1 MKKFFTC
8 GGIALIFFVV
18 IIVGIVIGFN
28 ALQNSFRTS
37 LLQELGFSSEEEY
50 DDFVT
55 VMNKPFDESSFYEN
69 LYSNEDETFVKNAIK
84 ENVQLIDNSPIFNDN
99 GYVNIEG
106 LDKENNTVFLN
117 FIEFSQKQF
126 AYFETLM
133 LTSILSYDD
142 LEKNEFNNAQILEY
156 KILNSTTHIVTL
168 KLETQ
173 QLKSNLGDFKEA
185 LPDNLY
191 CTIQYDII
199 KVNNEYQATNQ
210 SIQFNKL
217 DETYNEKCIKFFNG
231 LLQNHPAKVFS
242 DLIIT
247 LINSFDNS
255 TNSKTT
261 FTENTIIIGGA
272 KNEWLF

>member
-1 MKKFFTC
+1 MKKSFFTC

-18 IIVGIVIGFN
+18 LIVGIVIGFN

-84 ENVQLIDNSPIFNDN
+84 ENVQLIDNSPIFNDK
-99 GYVNIEG
+99 GYLNIEG

-117 FIEFSQKQF
+117 SIEFSQKQF

-272 KNEWLF
+272 KNE

>member
-1 MKKFFTC
+1 MKKSFLTC

-18 IIVGIVIGFN
+18 LIVGIVIGFN

-84 ENVQLIDNSPIFNDN
+84 ENVQLIDNSPIFNDK
-99 GYVNIEG
+99 GYLNIEG

-117 FIEFSQKQF
+117 SIEFSQKQF

-185 LPDNLY
+185 LPDDLY

-272 KNEWLF
+272 KNE

>member
-1 MKKFFTC
+1 MKKSFLTC

-18 IIVGIVIGFN
+18 LIVGIVIGFN

-84 ENVQLIDNSPIFNDN
+84 ENVQLIDNSPIFNDK
-99 GYVNIEG
+99 GYLNIEG

-117 FIEFSQKQF
+117 SIEFSQKQF

-156 KILNSTTHIVTL
+156 KILNSTTHIVIL

-272 KNEWLF
+272 KNE

>member
-1 MKKFFTC
+1 MKKSFLTC
-8 GGIALIFFVV
+8 GGIALVFFVV
-18 IIVGIVIGFN
+18 LIVGIVIGFN

-84 ENVQLIDNSPIFNDN
+84 ENVQLIDNSPIFNDK
-99 GYVNIEG
+99 GYLNIEG

-117 FIEFSQKQF
+117 SIEFSQKQF

-156 KILNSTTHIVTL
+156 KILNSTTHIVIL

-272 KNEWLF
+272 NNE

>member
-1 MKKFFTC
+1 MKKSFLTC

-18 IIVGIVIGFN
+18 LIVGIVIGFN

-84 ENVQLIDNSPIFNDN
+84 ENVQLIDNSPIFNDK
-99 GYVNIEG
+99 GYLNIEG

-117 FIEFSQKQF
+117 SIEFSQKQF

-156 KILNSTTHIVTL
+156 KFLNSTTHIVTL

-272 KNEWLF
+272 KNE

>member
-1 MKKFFTC
+1 MKKSFFTC

-18 IIVGIVIGFN
+18 LIVGIVIGFN

-84 ENVQLIDNSPIFNDN
+84 ENVQLIDNSPIFNDK
-99 GYVNIEG
+99 GYLNIEG

-117 FIEFSQKQF
+117 SIEFSQKQF

-156 KILNSTTHIVTL
+156 KILNSTTHIVIL

-231 LLQNHPAKVFS
+231 LLQNHPTKVFS

-272 KNEWLF
+272 KNE

>member
-1 MKKFFTC
+1 MKKSFLTC
-8 GGIALIFFVV
+8 GGIALVFFVV
-18 IIVGIVIGFN
+18 LIVGIVIGFN

-99 GYVNIEG
+99 GYLNIEG

-117 FIEFSQKQF
+117 SIEFSQKQF

-156 KILNSTTHIVTL
+156 KILNSTTHIVIL

-272 KNEWLF
+272 KNE

>member
-1 MKKFFTC
+1 MKKSFLTC

-18 IIVGIVIGFN
+18 LIVGIVIGFN

-99 GYVNIEG
+99 GYLNIEG

-117 FIEFSQKQF
+117 SIEFSQKQF

-272 KNEWLF
+272 KNE

>member
-1 MKKFFTC
+1 MKKSFFTC

-18 IIVGIVIGFN
+18 LIVGIVIGFN

-84 ENVQLIDNSPIFNDN
+84 ENVQLIDNSPIFNDK
-99 GYVNIEG
+99 GYLNIEG

-117 FIEFSQKQF
+117 SIEFSQKQF

-156 KILNSTTHIVTL
+156 KILNSITHIVIL

-272 KNEWLF
+272 KNE

>member
-1 MKKFFTC
+1 MKKSFLTC

-18 IIVGIVIGFN
+18 LIVGIVIGFN

-84 ENVQLIDNSPIFNDN
+84 ENVQLIDNSPIFNDK
-99 GYVNIEG
+99 GYLNIEG

-117 FIEFSQKQF
+117 SIEFSQKQF

-156 KILNSTTHIVTL
+156 KILNSTTHIVIL

-272 KNEWLF
+272 NNE

>member
-1 MKKFFTC
+1 MKKSFLTC

-18 IIVGIVIGFN
+18 LIVGIVIGFN

-84 ENVQLIDNSPIFNDN
+84 ENVQLIDNSSIFNDK
-99 GYVNIEG
+99 GYLNIEG

-117 FIEFSQKQF
+117 SIEFSQKQF

-272 KNEWLF
+272 NNE

>member
-1 MKKFFTC
+1 MKKSFFTC

-18 IIVGIVIGFN
+18 LIVGIVIGFN

-84 ENVQLIDNSPIFNDN
+84 ENVQLIDNSPIFNDK
-99 GYVNIEG
+99 GYLNIEG

-117 FIEFSQKQF
+117 SIEFSQKQF

-156 KILNSTTHIVTL
+156 KILNLTTHIVIL

-191 CTIQYDII
+191 CTIQYDIM
-199 KVNNEYQATNQ
+199 KVNNEYQSTNQ

-217 DETYNEKCIKFFNG
+217 DEIYNEKCINFFNG
-231 LLQNHPAKVFS
+231 ILQNHPAKVFS

-272 KNEWLF
+272 KNE

>member
-1 MKKFFTC
+1 MKKNFLTC

-18 IIVGIVIGFN
+18 LIVGIVIGFN

-55 VMNKPFDESSFYEN
+55 VMHKPFDESSFYEN

-84 ENVQLIDNSPIFNDN
+84 ENVQLIDNSPIFNDK
-99 GYVNIEG
+99 GYLNIEG

-117 FIEFSQKQF
+117 SIEFSQKQF

-272 KNEWLF
+272 KNE

>member
-1 MKKFFTC
+1 MKKSFFTC

-18 IIVGIVIGFN
+18 LIVGIVIGFN

-84 ENVQLIDNSPIFNDN
+84 ENVQLIDNSPIFNDK
-99 GYVNIEG
+99 GYLNIEG

-117 FIEFSQKQF
+117 SIEFSQKQF

-156 KILNSTTHIVTL
+156 KILNSTTHIVIL

-272 KNEWLF
+272 KNE

>member
-1 MKKFFTC
+1 MKKSFFTC
-8 GGIALIFFVV
+8 GGIALVFFVV
-18 IIVGIVIGFN
+18 LIVGIVIGFN

-84 ENVQLIDNSPIFNDN
+84 ENVQLIDNSPIFNDK
-99 GYVNIEG
+99 GYLNIEG

-117 FIEFSQKQF
+117 SIEFSQKQF

-156 KILNSTTHIVTL
+156 KILNSTTHIVIL

-247 LINSFDNS
+247 LINSFNNS

-272 KNEWLF
+272 NNE

>member
-1 MKKFFTC
+1 MKKSFLTC

-18 IIVGIVIGFN
+18 LIVGIVIGFN

-84 ENVQLIDNSPIFNDN
+84 ENVQLIDNSPIFNDK
-99 GYVNIEG
+99 GYLNIEG

-117 FIEFSQKQF
+117 SIEFSQKQF

-272 KNEWLF
+272 KNE

>member
-1 MKKFFTC
+1 MKKSFLTC
-8 GGIALIFFVV
+8 GGIALVFFVV
-18 IIVGIVIGFN
+18 LIVGIVIGFN

-84 ENVQLIDNSPIFNDN
+84 ENVQLIDNSPIFNDK
-99 GYVNIEG
+99 GYLNIEG

-117 FIEFSQKQF
+117 SIEFSQKQF

-156 KILNSTTHIVTL
+156 KILNSTTHIVIL

-272 KNEWLF
+272 KNE

>member
-1 MKKFFTC
+1 MKKSFFTC
-8 GGIALIFFVV
+8 GGIALVFFVV
-18 IIVGIVIGFN
+18 LIVGIVIGFN

-84 ENVQLIDNSPIFNDN
+84 ENVQLIDNSPIFNDK
-99 GYVNIEG
+99 GYLNIEG

-117 FIEFSQKQF
+117 SIEFSQKQF

-156 KILNSTTHIVTL
+156 KILNSTTHIVIL

-272 KNEWLF
+272 NNE

>member
-1 MKKFFTC
+1 MKKSFLTC

-18 IIVGIVIGFN
+18 LIVGIVIGFN

-99 GYVNIEG
+99 GYLNIEG

-117 FIEFSQKQF
+117 SIEFSQKQF

-156 KILNSTTHIVTL
+156 KFLNSTTHIVTL

-272 KNEWLF
+272 KNE